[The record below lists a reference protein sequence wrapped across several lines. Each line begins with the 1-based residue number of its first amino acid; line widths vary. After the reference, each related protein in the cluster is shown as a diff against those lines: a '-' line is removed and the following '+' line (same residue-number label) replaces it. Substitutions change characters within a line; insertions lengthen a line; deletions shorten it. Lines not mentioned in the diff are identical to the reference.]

1 MMKRLLLSS
10 MLLTCVTLAVVIMT
24 TRAPVTPQAAPT
36 PPAATAKRSMPT
48 KSAISPFCAGTS
60 LLK

>member
-24 TRAPVTPQAAPT
+24 ARAPVTPQAEPT
-36 PPAATAKRSMPT
+36 PPCRNGKNAR
-48 KSAISPFCAGTS
+48 CR
-60 LLK
+60 